1 MMSDDRGRESKEKA
15 TNQGMPRVS
24 NNLQKEGRGKEGRGK
39 EGRGKEGFL
48 LRAFQAAQP

>member
-24 NNLQKEGRGKEGRGK
+24 NNLQKEGRGKEG
-39 EGRGKEGFL
+39 FL